1 MIKTLSVCIAL
12 CVLGT
17 PRPLSAEETNLN
29 RVVLKQGCALKYPA
43 RLTILDREYVDKVE
57 KVVAVAAAESS
68 PQFREKATAATLA
81 FAAVDNIEQP
91 NLRVTFLIMP
101 PEVSQE
107 ELIAFDRSQQEVLR
121 DTMFDQADPQFQ
133 KLGISITKKWPAKIR
148 KGDHLSYFL
157 WGYEF
162 VDQEKVDKVSLRAYY
177 YTAEATFLLQ
187 VSCSKAEFD
196 KNSRELG
203 SVLDSLATRL

>member
-1 MIKTLSVCIAL
+1 MIRTLSACLAL

-17 PRPLSAEETNLN
+17 PLPLLAEGTSLN
-29 RVVLKQGCALKYPA
+29 RVVLKQGCALNYPA
-43 RLTILDREYVDKVE
+43 SLHILDREHVE
-57 KVVAVAAAESS
+57 KVEQGVAGAAAASS
-68 PQFREKATAATLA
+68 PQFQGKVSTATLA
-81 FAAVDNIEQP
+81 FAAVDNMERP
-91 NLRVTFLIMP
+91 DLRVTLLILP

-107 ELIAFDRSQQEVLR
+107 ELKAFDSTQQNRLR
-121 DTMFDQADPQFQ
+121 DTMFEQASPQFQ
-133 KLGISITKKWPAKIR
+133 QLGISITKKWPARIK

-162 VDQEKVDKVSLRAYY
+162 VDQEKVAKVSLRAYY

-196 KNSRELG
+196 KKSRELG
-203 SVLDSLATRL
+203 GVLDSLATRL

>member
-1 MIKTLSVCIAL
+1 MIRTLTACITL

-17 PRPLSAEETNLN
+17 PLLLLAEETNLN

-43 RLTILDREYVDKVE
+43 SLQILDREHVDKVE
-57 KVVAVAAAESS
+57 KAVASAAAETS
-68 PQFREKATAATLA
+68 PQFREKVSAATLA

-91 NLRVTFLIMP
+91 NLRVTFLILP

-107 ELIAFDRSQQEVLR
+107 ELKAFDSSQQEVLR

-133 KLGISITKKWPAKIR
+133 QLGISITKKWPAKIR
-148 KGDHLSYFL
+148 KGDYLSYFL

-162 VDQEKVDKVSLRAYY
+162 VDQEKVDKISLRAYY

-196 KNSRELG
+196 KKSREIG
-203 SVLDSLATRL
+203 RVLDSLATRL